1 MKSKDANFF
10 VNMILKASNKEV
22 LLVSLIGFVFVFLP
36 LSVFIVNNID
46 YLDQHSGWKFIIVCV
61 FSALYLLAIIILI
74 CERIREKKFSTAR
87 DLVQIYLKEKLSRMS
102 FDRVREKIDE
112 SFTDRFLEKLI
123 KKYPKVFRRCIIK
136 TNQKKKRKPG
146 ITLTR
151 DESQDT

>member
-1 MKSKDANFF
+1 MKSKDVYFF
-10 VNMILKASNKEV
+10 VNMILKAANKEV

-87 DLVQIYLKEKLSRMS
+87 DLIQIYLKEKLSRMS
-102 FDRVREKIDE
+102 FDRVREKIDK
-112 SFTDRFLEKLI
+112 SYTDHFLEKLI
-123 KKYPKVFRRCIIK
+123 KKYPKVFRRCEIK
-136 TNQKKKRKPG
+136 PNRKPG
-146 ITLTR
+146 ITLTQ
-151 DESQDT
+151 DES